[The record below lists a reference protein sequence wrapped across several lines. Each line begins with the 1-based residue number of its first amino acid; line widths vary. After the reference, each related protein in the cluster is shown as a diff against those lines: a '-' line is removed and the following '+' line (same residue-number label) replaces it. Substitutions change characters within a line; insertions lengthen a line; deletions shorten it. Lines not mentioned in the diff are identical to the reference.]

1 MRARVSEHERVSE
14 SEAAHGRRSYGP
26 ASEVTSESKSAVEK
40 EQEILTTKRCSKRNT
55 AHARVSMS
63 WCLILV
69 AFVLA
74 TDIKCSVF
82 VTQQLSAA
90 LLRVHEGDAK
100 RGSPAGGGWRRRRR
114 RRRRAPRCARGR
126 RGGKGR
132 GDVVVRAVRE
142 RRGASPRGPFV
153 CVWLVFSHAG

>member
-1 MRARVSEHERVSE
+1 MFE
-14 SEAAHGRRSYGP
+14 
-26 ASEVTSESKSAVEK
+26 EK
-40 EQEILTTKRCSKRNT
+40 N

-69 AFVLA
+69 ACALA

-100 RGSPAGGGWRRRRR
+100 SDA
-114 RRRRAPRCARGR
+114 A
-126 RGGKGR
+126 
-132 GDVVVRAVRE
+132 GDVADAGSDAAHARE
-142 RRGASPRGPFV
+142 RLGLVKTAMGAAAVSLGLVDLSRILSGTFFGRSILARK
-153 CVWLVFSHAG
+153 WLATMTKTRQNENGNVQTMTNRDDS